1 MGMIVDLIVIVFIV
15 VSFITMMKKGFIKG
29 LASITSNILTI
40 VLISALLTPVT
51 EALSKTALGD
61 IVRENVETALLQQN
75 EDDYEDSENKGITSE
90 IMKNIEQQAEKNM
103 IPVVTD
109 TVMRIIALII
119 LVIVI
124 KIVLWILFMIL
135 ETIFKLPI
143 LSSLNKLAGGA
154 AGIINSLLVIY
165 LFCAILTL
173 NFDWTNELRGI
184 VDQTVVLKY
193 FYINNILVNIFVH

>member
-1 MGMIVDLIVIVFIV
+1 MGIIVDLIVIIFIAA
-15 VSFITMMKKGFIKG
+15 SFITMMKKGFIKG

-40 VLISALLTPVT
+40 VLVSALLTPVT

-61 IVRENVETALLQQN
+61 MVRENVEAAILQQE
-75 EDDYEDSENKGITSE
+75 EDDSDSDDKSITSE
-90 IMKNIEQQAEKNM
+90 IMKDLEHQAEKNM
-103 IPVVTD
+103 VPVVTD
-109 TVMRIIALII
+109 TVMRIISLII

-124 KIVLWILFMIL
+124 KIVLWIVFMIL

-143 LSSLNKLAGGA
+143 LSSLNKIAGGA
-154 AGIINSLLVIY
+154 AGILNSLLLIY

-173 NFDWTNELRGI
+173 DFDWTNELRGI
-184 VDQTVVLKY
+184 IDQTVVLKY